1 MFGPEEVFSVVEVFV
16 GAGIS
21 VETASVE
28 EEHSRGQ
35 LGMIDSK
42 RGSEY
47 MVLTR
52 NPYGKCDQTSYLSLI
67 SLILLVE
74 KKLSCGEIS
83 AFHV

>member
-35 LGMIDSK
+35 PVK
-42 RGSEY
+42 RLHMY
-47 MVLTR
+47 K
-52 NPYGKCDQTSYLSLI
+52 NI
-67 SLILLVE
+67 
-74 KKLSCGEIS
+74 KL
-83 AFHV
+83 